1 MVGTS
6 DIQKS
11 IRGHVIAGLLTVV
24 VLVGGLGGW
33 AAMAEVAGA
42 VIAPGVLVVESN
54 VKTVQH
60 PTGGVVGELLVR
72 DGDQVRAGDVL
83 IRLDPTQTRAKLE
96 IISKS
101 LDELAARQGRLEAE
115 QDGAAA
121 PRFPAELLARR
132 DDPAVAR
139 LIEGE
144 EQLFRL
150 RRASRLGQQAQLK
163 ERVGQ
168 LTEEIRGLEAQTG
181 SKVEE
186 IATIRKERES
196 LEALFRKK
204 LVTATRVNE
213 LDRAA
218 SRLEGERG
226 GLVAASAQARGKIT
240 ETELQIAQI
249 DEDLRAEVGRELAE
263 IRAKTA
269 ELVERRTAAEEEL
282 DRVDIRSPQDGAV
295 FNLAA
300 HTVGG
305 VIRAGEPIL
314 TIVPEADALTV
325 EARVA
330 PQEIDRVRLGQAA
343 VLRFS
348 SFNQRTTPETSGTV
362 SFISADVT
370 EDERTGLFFYTLRV
384 AVSDQEVAKLGAV
397 RLVPGMP
404 VEAFIRTDERT
415 VLSYLVK
422 PFSDQMARAFRE
434 G

>member
-1 MVGTS
+1 MS
-6 DIQKS
+6 AIQTS
-11 IRGHVIAGLLTVV
+11 IRAHVAAGLLTVLL
-24 VLVGGLGGW
+24 LVGGLGGW
-33 AAMAEVAGA
+33 AAVAEVAGA

-60 PTGGVVGELLVR
+60 PSGGVVGELLVK

-83 IRLDPTQTRAKLE
+83 LRLDPTQTRAKLE

-101 LDELAARQGRLEAE
+101 LDELAARQARLEAE
-115 QDGAAA
+115 QDGADA
-121 PRFPAELLARR
+121 PRFPVDLVARR
-132 DDPAVAR
+132 AEPHVAR

-144 EQLFRL
+144 ERLFHL
-150 RRASRLGQQAQLK
+150 RRTSRTGEQAQLK

-168 LTEEIRGLEAQTG
+168 LTEEIRGLEAQIA
-181 SKVEE
+181 SKVQE
-186 IATIRKERES
+186 IATIRKERAS
-196 LEALFRKK
+196 LEELFQKK

-218 SRLEGERG
+218 TRLEGEHG
-226 GLVAASAQARGKIT
+226 ALVAASAQARGKIT
-240 ETELQIAQI
+240 ETQLQITQI
-249 DEDLRAEVGRELAE
+249 DEDLRAEVGRELSE
-263 IRAKTA
+263 IRAKVA
-269 ELVERRTAAEEEL
+269 ELVERRTAAEDEL
-282 DRVDIRSPQDGAV
+282 NRIDIRSPQDGTV
-295 FNLAA
+295 LNLAV

-314 TIVPEADALTV
+314 TIVPEADSLNV

-330 PQEIDRVRLGQAA
+330 PQDIDRVALGQTA

-348 SFNQRTTPETSGTV
+348 AFNQRTTPETSGTV
-362 SFISADVT
+362 TFVSADVT
-370 EDERTGLFFYTLRV
+370 EDERTGHFFYTLRIS
-384 AVSDQEVAKLGAV
+384 VSDQEVAKLGNV

-415 VLSYLVK
+415 VLSYLTK
-422 PFSDQMARAFRE
+422 PLSDQMARAFRE